1 MFYHPYL
8 KKKETGNQK
17 CFAQD
22 QRYLCTRSEMILIKK
37 LCAEAIGA
45 LAVQPEPFYE
55 GSADKGT
62 DLNTKKQHSKP
73 EKYKQD
79 GFSPK

>member
-1 MFYHPYL
+1 
-8 KKKETGNQK
+8 
-17 CFAQD
+17 
-22 QRYLCTRSEMILIKK
+22 MILIKK
-37 LCAEAIGA
+37 LCTEAIGA
-45 LAVQPEPFYE
+45 LAVEPEPFYE